1 MNATGEKTR
10 LWLLIFVGVV
20 ATLLGQTH
28 AREIFTPSPHES
40 GIFAPQT
47 QASTGENYDG
57 IPYDPLDSLLAAK
70 GGAGNLGKVS
80 DDILEWVG
88 PKSTMSKP
96 PGGSDLILRSSDG
109 TKQIRFDLT
118 NPHGLQPHVNVETF
132 VPRNFFPGDRKMIQT
147 VNGHVFPKP

>member
-1 MNATGEKTR
+1 MTR
-10 LWLLIFVGVV
+10 MFCILL
-20 ATLLGQTH
+20 TLL
-28 AREIFTPSPHES
+28 FSLS
-40 GIFAPQT
+40 GPAM
-47 QASTGENYDG
+47 GEYSDFGRWSN
-57 IPYDPLDSLLAAK
+57 AAK
-70 GGAGNLGKVS
+70 GGASNLGKVS

-132 VPRNFFPGDRKMIQT
+132 VPRNLFPGDRKMIQT
-147 VNGHVFPKP
+147 VNEHVFPKP

>member
-1 MNATGEKTR
+1 MTR
-10 LWLLIFVGVV
+10 LFCILL
-20 ATLLGQTH
+20 TLLFSLSG
-28 AREIFTPSPHES
+28 PSIAECGDFSHL
-40 GIFAPQT
+40 GI
-47 QASTGENYDG
+47 
-57 IPYDPLDSLLAAK
+57 AAK

-109 TKQIRFDLT
+109 TKQICFDLT